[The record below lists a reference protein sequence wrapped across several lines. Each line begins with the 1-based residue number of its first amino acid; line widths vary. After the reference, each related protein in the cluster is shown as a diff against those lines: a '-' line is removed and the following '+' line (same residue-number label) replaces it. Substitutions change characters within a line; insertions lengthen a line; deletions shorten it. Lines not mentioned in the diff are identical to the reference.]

1 MRSQVI
7 QPFTHSSLG
16 LHPFQPRLLTHKWP
30 YTTFFLMWT
39 FHFQTR
45 LWYRFQNTFSVY
57 SSGINWELWLLIK
70 SHRVYFQYQLF
81 LLVFLVP
88 IHHTSISTIWL
99 KHWRS
104 LHLEWK
110 QVLCGNTSKIIR
122 EKKIQQYSY
131 AIFLLTWHFTFL
143 EGTRFL
149 FHTNQRFLSLHD
161 SHHIMNELI
170 VLKKIKQCSFFFWIR
185 TLIHIILFWGAVEDR
200 SQDPLLI
207 TTVGTHIQ
215 L

>member
-1 MRSQVI
+1 M
-7 QPFTHSSLG
+7 
-16 LHPFQPRLLTHKWP
+16 
-30 YTTFFLMWT
+30 
-39 FHFQTR
+39 
-45 LWYRFQNTFSVY
+45 
-57 SSGINWELWLLIK
+57 
-70 SHRVYFQYQLF
+70 YFQYQLF
-81 LLVFLVP
+81 LHVFLVP
-88 IHHTSISTIWL
+88 IHHTSISTIWF

-170 VLKKIKQCSFFFWIR
+170 VLKKIKQCSFFFLDKNTYSHYPILGCSRRQVSGSTSNHNGRNSHPALTSQEAFYYLNVWPPEDFLVSSF
-185 TLIHIILFWGAVEDR
+185 LI
-200 SQDPLLI
+200 
-207 TTVGTHIQ
+207 
-215 L
+215 